1 MSIWPFKK
9 KYPPKDH
16 LKFDGKW
23 AILQGV
29 VEGHPAILTRRDL
42 KELKDIIGHPEF
54 PYQVGI
60 ATPCNNPDSNGF
72 PGKDEL
78 IQLQQIEHR
87 ITPLLQ
93 QNNES
98 ILVAM
103 LTTNNMRE
111 LIYYTSNPEGVK
123 AKFEQLKAE
132 TTTHELQM
140 IIQVDKDWS
149 IFKHFA
155 M

>member
-1 MSIWPFKK
+1 M
-9 KYPPKDH
+9 
-16 LKFDGKW
+16 
-23 AILQGV
+23 
-29 VEGHPAILTRRDL
+29 
-42 KELKDIIGHPEF
+42 
-54 PYQVGI
+54 
-60 ATPCNNPDSNGF
+60 
-72 PGKDEL
+72 
-78 IQLQQIEHR
+78 QLQEIEHK
-87 ITPLLQ
+87 ITPVLQ

-103 LTTNNMRE
+103 LTTNSMRE
-111 LIYYTSNPEGVK
+111 LIIYTSNPEGVK

-132 TTTHELQM
+132 VSTHELQM